1 MNISQKIGDT
11 EIERNLAATKELFA
25 AFGAK
30 DIPGIV
36 KFLHPE
42 IIIEFYGPPVIPY
55 AGIYRGPEK
64 CRGFFERVLSS
75 VEVRQFDAEEFIAER
90 DKVVVTG
97 HLNLTA
103 IATGRTIDSDF
114 VHVITLKDGKWLR
127 FRDFMNTAV
136 AVAAFS

>member
-1 MNISQKIGDT
+1 MSISQKMETG
-11 EIERNLAATKELFA
+11 EIARNLATTEALFA

-30 DIPGIV
+30 DIPGIMEH
-36 KFLHPE
+36 LHDE
-42 IIIEFYGPPVIPY
+42 ALIEFYGPSTIPY
-55 AGIYRGPEK
+55 AGTYRGKGE
-64 CRGFFERVLSS
+64 CRLFFERVLSS
-75 VEVRQFDAEEFIAER
+75 VEVHQFDAEEFIAER

-103 IATGRTIDSDF
+103 LPTGKTIDSDF